1 MVVEMTRLKKEY
13 FLFQNNQLKLLK
25 KKWDLFSEFSKLFHF
40 LPLEQPVDQIKTLN
54 QLASKS

>member
-1 MVVEMTRLKKEY
+1 MTRLKKEY
-13 FLFQNNQLKLLK
+13 FLFQNNQLKLL